1 MDVYVGMDVEL
12 TGRAVMFQN
21 ANIL

>member
-1 MDVYVGMDVEL
+1 MDVYVGIDVEL